1 MDKKDIKK
9 QSNPK
14 ELILDLSKLPEIL
27 KQRKNLFDRLKI
39 CDGK

>member
-1 MDKKDIKK
+1 MDKKDIQK

-27 KQRKNLFDRLKI
+27 KQRKILFDHLKNL
-39 CDGK
+39 

>member
-14 ELILDLSKLPEIL
+14 ELTLDFSKLPEIL
-27 KQRKNLFDRLKI
+27 KQRKKLFERLKNL
-39 CDGK
+39 